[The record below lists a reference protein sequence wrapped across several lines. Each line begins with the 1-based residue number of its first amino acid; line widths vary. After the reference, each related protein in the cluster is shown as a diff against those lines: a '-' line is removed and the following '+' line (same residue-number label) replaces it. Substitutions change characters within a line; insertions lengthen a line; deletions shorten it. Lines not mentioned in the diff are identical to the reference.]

1 VTAALAVRIRQW
13 LRLGVACGTL
23 AAAPRLARAEAPS
36 IVLFGLQGSLSSQIE
51 AELSS
56 LGFQILT
63 SAARPRLETPR
74 ELQAAARTAGAA
86 AAVSVRPSE
95 RGVEVW
101 LVDRVTG
108 KTLSREVVQL
118 EPALDRERVI
128 AVRIVELLRAS
139 LLELQLPSGAE
150 GEVQATP
157 QLQAL
162 AGLPSAMLTQEREQ
176 SSPAPPAMQGYGA
189 LQLHAGLG
197 FSSSVGATRV
207 TPLVALA
214 AFWQPMRWL
223 ALGVTGFLPLASAEV
238 SDREG
243 NARIASWQLNL
254 GTRLYPF
261 AATGAFRPVLD
272 LGVSLL
278 QFQVDATQAMAPLV
292 GSSDRLLTAGATTG
306 LGVEWRLSSH
316 FSLCSTAGASVAAPK
331 PVVQFAGREVLTL
344 ARPLLFYTLGVEY
357 RAAPAASRDW

>member
-1 VTAALAVRIRQW
+1 M
-13 LRLGVACGTL
+13 
-23 AAAPRLARAEAPS
+23 
-36 IVLFGLQGSLSSQIE
+36 FGLQGSLSSQIE

-56 LGFQILT
+56 LGFHVLPGGA
-63 SAARPRLETPR
+63 SPPPETPR
-74 ELQAAARTAGAA
+74 ELQAAARKAGAA
-86 AAVSVRPSE
+86 AAASVRPSE

-162 AGLPSAMLTQEREQ
+162 AGLPSPLLGQGREQ
-176 SSPAPPAMQGYGA
+176 SSPAPPATPGYGA

-197 FSSSVGATRV
+197 FASSVRATRV
-207 TPLVALA
+207 TPLVALG
-214 AFWQPMRWL
+214 AFWQPTRQL
-223 ALGVTGFLPLASAEV
+223 AIGVSGFVPLASAKV

-243 NARIASWQLNL
+243 SVRIATWQLSV
-254 GTRLYPF
+254 GPRLYPF
-261 AATGAFRPVLD
+261 AATGALRPFLD
-272 LGVSLL
+272 LEVSLL
-278 QFQVDATQAMAPLV
+278 QFQIDATQAAASLIA
-292 GSSDRLLTAGATTG
+292 SSDRLLTAGASTG

-331 PVVQFAGREVLTL
+331 PVVRFAGREVLTL
-344 ARPLLFYTLGVEY
+344 ARPLLLYTLGVEY
-357 RAAPAASRDW
+357 RAASSASRDW